1 MQLPQA
7 RQERLIVEESGNE
20 LLVYDQARDRVHC
33 LNPSAVFVWRHCDGQ
48 TSIAQMT
55 LLMHKE
61 FDTPADED
69 LVSLALRQL
78 HSKHLLTDGWH
89 SQPATPKISRRELAR
104 RLGLGIALLPLVSS
118 ILAPTP
124 VMAQT
129 PCDEVDGI
137 VVSDRNA
144 KENFQSVDRRL
155 VLERVVDLPISTW
168 NYKGQRRALR
178 HIGPMAQDFFSAFAI
193 GEDDRHINMVDGN
206 GVALA
211 AIQGLYDLVRERQ
224 SEIAALKAELAEVK
238 EKLSVLA

>member
-7 RQERLIVEESGNE
+7 RQERLIVEESGSE

-33 LNPSAVFVWRHCDGQ
+33 LNPSAAFVWRHCDGQ
-48 TSIAQMT
+48 TSIGQMT

-61 FDTPADED
+61 FNTPADED

-78 HSKHLLTDGWH
+78 HRKHLLTDGWH

-124 VMAQT
+124 LMAVT
-129 PCDEVDGI
+129 PVAR
-137 VVSDRNA
+137 SDRNA

-155 VLERVVDLPISTW
+155 VLERVVALPISTW
-168 NYKGQRRALR
+168 NYKGQRRVLR
-178 HIGPMAQDFFSAFAI
+178 HMGPMAQDFFSAFAI